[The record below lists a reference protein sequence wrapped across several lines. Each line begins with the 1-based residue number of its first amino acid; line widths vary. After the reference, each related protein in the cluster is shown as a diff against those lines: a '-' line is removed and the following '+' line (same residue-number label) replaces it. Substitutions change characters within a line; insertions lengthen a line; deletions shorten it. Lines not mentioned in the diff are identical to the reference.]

1 MKAFEKTLYFCIM
14 TTVIF
19 SVCWISTDNIIIDVC
34 LINLSYLILFFADI
48 YLLCVK
54 KINIF
59 KIVYQAIRE
68 NKFFIVLIIYILYEF
83 FNIINGIRN
92 GQVSYLLNKILIILK
107 LGFLLL
113 NIVLYIYSNYS
124 DNKSFERKKK
134 NIFLSFGVSTYIIIL
149 FTLIKYFSG
158 NFILLTRIA
167 PVNDYNVF
175 AVTLLFTGSVMVH
188 YIIKYLNGKT
198 RLILLTITIVLVFS
212 IVYMSGSRRGIIF
225 IYICAIAYILLYLLF
240 YKNKFGRINYS
251 NIISCVL
258 ISVVCFIFCNLAFNG
273 FNYYVEAYATA
284 AREAV
289 EQEKTNQDLEMN
301 NEKQEKE
308 ENLID
313 NKVDSNEISEPGPQ
327 NPTSTEESSEDVS
340 SDKAQKVPGF
350 GETRLEDRY
359 ETINISEGLS
369 SRSLVWEI
377 AINEIKKM
385 NVLEIIFGKGSGY
398 NLSIYQTE
406 ENASLINPDVEP
418 QEIKSDPHNIILN
431 DILEGGIIK
440 ILFMIVIVVMVISIA
455 LKNIKYNNQESI
467 LILCV
472 GMILGGTLMLSA
484 RTGLLGVDLFW
495 YLVVLTFIA
504 QCNIKLEKKDFI

>member
-1 MKAFEKTLYFCIM
+1 MKIFEKLLYFCIV
-14 TTVIF
+14 TTITF
-19 SVCWISTDNIIIDVC
+19 SVCWISTNNRIIDIC
-34 LINLSYLILFFADI
+34 LINLSYLLLFCADI
-48 YLLCVK
+48 YLLCAK
-54 KINIF
+54 KTNIF
-59 KIVYQAIRE
+59 KIVYQAIKG
-68 NKFFIVLIIYILYEF
+68 NKLFIVLILYVLYEI
-83 FNIINGIRN
+83 FNIINGIQN
-92 GQVSYLLNKILIILK
+92 GQFSYLINKIMIILK
-107 LGFLLL
+107 LGFLLS
-113 NIVLYIYSNYS
+113 NIILYIYSN
-124 DNKSFERKKK
+124 NKSFERKKK

-198 RLILLTITIVLVFS
+198 RLILLTITIALVFS
-212 IVYMSGSRRGIIF
+212 IVYLSGSRRGILF
-225 IYICAIAYILLYLLF
+225 IYICIIAYILLYLLF
-240 YKNKFGRINYS
+240 YKNKFGKINFN
-251 NIISCVL
+251 NIISCTL
-258 ISVVCFIFCNLAFNG
+258 IAAVCFICCNLAFSG
-273 FNYYVEAYATA
+273 FNDYVEAYANA

-289 EQEKTNQDLEMN
+289 EQEETNPDLEMN

-313 NKVDSNEISEPGPQ
+313 NKVDSNEISEPGPK
-327 NPTSTEESSEDVS
+327 NPTSAEESSENGS
-340 SDKAQKVPGF
+340 SDKTQNVPGF

-377 AINEIKKM
+377 AIKEIKKM
-385 NVLEIIFGKGSGY
+385 DALEIIFGRGSGY

-418 QEIKSDPHNIILN
+418 QEIKYDPHNIILN

-440 ILFMIVIVVMVISIA
+440 ILFIIIIVVMVIYIA

-472 GMILGGTLMLSA
+472 GMILGATLMLSA
-484 RTGLLGVDLFW
+484 RTGLLGNDLFW
-495 YLVVLTFIA
+495 HLVILTFLA
-504 QCNIKLEKKDFI
+504 QCNIKLERERENLI